1 MVKADV
7 RRDYYADLGLT
18 PSAESEDIKKQF
30 RKLALKYHPDRN
42 PGRELEFISKF
53 QAIQAAHEIL
63 SDAQQRLR
71 YDTDRLR
78 AGYGKL
84 YGPPKPSATRKTATS
99 NFASTPSPKPPTAK
113 QPSSARPQSYHSG
126 PSSGAQRYASYARAA
141 PKQPWEKT
149 SNEGQTRA
157 DAYRGFQEMKG
168 NGMPGWNQF
177 DPRTGRS
184 AFPGATPRPT
194 TASAGQQRPKS
205 AYEYFKTSPK
215 PSTPDPSRAQ
225 SARKKQGFAPR
236 AAAGGDE
243 PMASSTSSYS
253 NAYRGERS
261 QTPNVF
267 GTAPSPTARKAAAGF
282 SSRADTLRTPEF
294 ERASRQYASTGGE
307 RTFFSSTGF
316 GRSSSVR
323 DSTGS
328 PKPYSRTNPPSPTPP
343 ESGRHRSAS
352 PKFKTDTS
360 RNYSSTSS
368 SETDDDDIFPAHK
381 PKAVP
386 KSRLR
391 PHQKFS
397 GFHTQQPGGATNV
410 HEFDG
415 TASPRNVFGARA
427 QTPFESTQG
436 PKPNNVPHT
445 GNFKSSSHDDLRKPF
460 SADSWGGLNF
470 FKPAPP
476 GQEPAQSPTRPG
488 SRGRTETRNSP
499 KPGSASADASSTHDS
514 SRSGS
519 TSQQK
524 YPPFPEGKFH
534 ADDWTRKFSDSGW
547 AMPKDD
553 ESKNHPQQATNTQRQ
568 RSPRKQNT
576 RPGAKVRPTPQPA
589 TVATEAEEAESTVN
603 GSDKPEPPKTGSDDA
618 EAMDLDDE
626 LPANMAT
633 GADTTTNVEGP
644 AKDTGKET
652 PSQTQP
658 ASSSTETSK
667 ESKLFNLDGLRE
679 AAPFTSTS
687 NGGIDDLQDIH
698 ASLPFE
704 SRAKASRTTMNDIRA
719 PKLVLPN
726 PPKRPQ
732 PPSMVPMGL
741 GSERLGLSRAAWD
754 RHLAE
759 MEFYMRRWSSFN
771 KEMLHH
777 FVARQETLDT
787 GMAPHWL
794 GAVGD
799 STGVK
804 VSNGD
809 DQNDSKEA
817 QEEDDDETKVPQS
830 SKCGFNAYV
839 RALEQDRQAQ
849 KHWEVAREM
858 HMECI
863 IAHGQ
868 LRDALLNGSRLF

>member
-18 PSAESEDIKKQF
+18 PSAESEDVKKQF

-53 QAIQAAHEIL
+53 QAIQAANEIL
-63 SDAQQRLR
+63 SDPQQRLR

-99 NFASTPSPKPPTAK
+99 NFTSTPSPKPPNAK
-113 QPSSARPQSYHSG
+113 QPFGNRPQSFHSG

-141 PKQPWEKT
+141 PKQPWEKARD
-149 SNEGQTRA
+149 EGQTRA

-184 AFPGATPRPT
+184 AFPGATPRPAP
-194 TASAGQQRPKS
+194 ASAGQQRPKS

-225 SARKKQGFAPR
+225 SARKKGFAPR

-261 QTPNVF
+261 HTPNVF
-267 GTAPSPTARKAAAGF
+267 GSAPSPTARKAAAGF
-282 SSRADTLRTPEF
+282 SSRADTLNTPEF
-294 ERASRQYASTGGE
+294 ERTSSKYAGVGGE
-307 RTFFSSTGF
+307 RTFFSSAGF
-316 GRSSSVR
+316 ARSSSVR

-352 PKFKTDTS
+352 PKFKTDS
-360 RNYSSTSS
+360 ARNYSSTSS
-368 SETDDDDIFPAHK
+368 SETDDDDFHPAHK

-397 GFHTQQPGGATNV
+397 GFHTQQPGGAANG
-410 HEFDG
+410 HKSDG

-427 QTPFESTQG
+427 QTPFESTQA
-436 PKPNNVPHT
+436 PKTNNIPHT
-445 GNFKSSSHDDLRKPF
+445 GAFKSSSHDDLRKPF
-460 SADSWGGLNF
+460 SADSWGGFDF
-470 FKPAPP
+470 FKPTPSD
-476 GQEPAQSPTRPG
+476 QEPAQSPVRPG
-488 SRGRTETRNSP
+488 SRGRAATRNSP
-499 KPGSASADASSTHDS
+499 KPGSDSAGASTHDS

-519 TSQQK
+519 TSQQQ
-524 YPPFPEGKFH
+524 YPPFPEAKFR
-534 ADDWTRKFSDSGW
+534 ADDWAQKFRDMAW
-547 AMPKDD
+547 AMPNDD
-553 ESKNHPQQATNTQRQ
+553 EPKTQQPAANSQRQ
-568 RSPRKQNT
+568 RSPRKPNA
-576 RPGAKVRPTPQPA
+576 RPGAKVRSTPQPA
-589 TVATEAEEAESTVN
+589 TVATEAEEAESTVSGN
-603 GSDKPEPPKTGSDDA
+603 NKPEPAKPGSDDA
-618 EAMDLDDE
+618 EAMDLDDD
-626 LPANMAT
+626 LPANNTGT
-633 GADTTTNVEGP
+633 GANIEPEPVQ
-644 AKDTGKET
+644 DTGKENTSSKT
-652 PSQTQP
+652 PL
-658 ASSSTETSK
+658 ASSGRGKTDSSK
-667 ESKLFNLDGLRE
+667 PESKTFNLKDLGE
-679 AAPFTSTS
+679 TAPFTSTS
-687 NGGIDDLQDIH
+687 NGGIEDLQDIH

-704 SRAKASRTTMNDIRA
+704 SRAKTSRTTMNDIR
-719 PKLVLPN
+719 PRKIVCPN

-732 PPSMVPMGL
+732 PPQLVPIGI
-741 GSERLGLSRAAWD
+741 GSERLGISRAAWD

-759 MEFYMRRWSSFN
+759 MEAYMRQWSAFN
-771 KEMLHH
+771 GRMIRH
-777 FVARQETLDT
+777 FDARQEAVNT

-799 STGVK
+799 SARIK
-804 VSNGD
+804 VDNEN
-809 DQNDSKEA
+809 DQEDTNET
-817 QEEDDDETKVPQS
+817 QQDDDRMESGSGKG
-830 SKCGFNAYV
+830 GFNAYM
-839 RALEQDRQAQ
+839 RALTEDREIR
-849 KHWEVAREM
+849 KHWEVAVEM
-858 HMECI
+858 HTECMI
-863 IAHGQ
+863 QHGQ
-868 LRDALLNGSRLF
+868 LRDALMNGSPLF